1 MKLIEFLKNLDPFLL
16 GTIFFIFIIPVFI
29 GLIIYIYFYNPK
41 IVMWDWDKIKDADAD
56 SLSWRKR
63 YIRDAYLK
71 TLNYDEKTKKNWII
85 LLIAFGGFCELFI
98 LCFLAIYLLAY
109 FLN

>member
-1 MKLIEFLKNLDPFLL
+1 MKLIEFLKNIDPFLL

-85 LLIAFGGFCELFI
+85 LLIAFGGFCEFFI
-98 LCFLAIYLLAY
+98 LSFLATYLFAL